1 MLFTQLSETEKMPM
15 LSPSGIAIVP
25 QIPETQTI
33 NLLSVQDSLFIFN
46 DELHRVYLQ
55 KGFSLT

>member
-1 MLFTQLSETEKMPM
+1 M